1 MFDKMKQLQAMKS
14 QMEDAKARMND
25 ITVRGEAEGVY
36 VISNANRKVLEVNVP
51 ESLLESSK
59 KDELQELV
67 TLATNRA
74 LEQAERVFESEMR
87 GMAGGM
93 MSGLGL

>member
-1 MFDKMKQLQAMKS
+1 MKQLQAMKS

-51 ESLLESSK
+51 ESLLESAK